1 VQCYTDLKVWQ
12 RAHQLVLRL
21 YELSAG
27 FPTDERFGLTSQ
39 LRRAA
44 FSVAAN
50 LAEGSRRATAGD
62 FTRHLDIAQ
71 GSVGEVDY
79 CLLLARDLR
88 YVPEERVAPLRV
100 EVDEIGAMLHA
111 LRRKIEQEGR

>member
-1 VQCYTDLKVWQ
+1 VQRYTDLKVWQ

-100 EVDEIGAMLHA
+100 EIDEIGAMLHA